1 MKSFELII
9 DEKVSIWRRSRVLV
23 KANSLDKAVKMCIE
37 DGSGEAETILDSEIL
52 NETEERLSPSPGNPI
67 TVEVMDSS
75 YKPLGD
81 NDYFNY

>member
-1 MKSFELII
+1 MKLFELIV
-9 DEKVSIWRRSRVLV
+9 DEKVSTWRRSRILV

-37 DGSGEAETILDSEIL
+37 NGTGEADEILDSEIL
-52 NETEERLSPSPGNPI
+52 NETEERLSPSPDNPI

-81 NDYFNY
+81 DDYYDD